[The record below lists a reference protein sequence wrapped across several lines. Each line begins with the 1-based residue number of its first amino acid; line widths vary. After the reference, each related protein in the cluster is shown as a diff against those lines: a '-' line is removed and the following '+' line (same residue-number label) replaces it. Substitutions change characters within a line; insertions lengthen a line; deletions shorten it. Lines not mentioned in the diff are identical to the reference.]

1 MTRARELAKLS
12 NQQTL
17 KIDTTNTRV
26 GIGSTIPS
34 VALDVG
40 TGKLKGDGSQLTGVT
55 GLGTAL
61 SNTVTNPLNLLYY
74 TNKMITIGD
83 DTTVTVPSTS
93 DSHTAYTNWQ
103 EIAVDSDND
112 LIISDGDD
120 LMIDVLGLST
130 TTQATPL
137 TGIGGRVR
145 AAFLTNK
152 AGSGAPQLTYGVE
165 VPVGYGL
172 TGAGGLNVSGVS
184 TITSDINVGVS
195 TAAGVVLKSPNGTK
209 YRIIV
214 ADNGTIS
221 SVAV

>member
-152 AGSGAPQLTYGVE
+152 AG
-165 VPVGYGL
+165 
-172 TGAGGLNVSGVS
+172 NF
-184 TITSDINVGVS
+184 
-195 TAAGVVLKSPNGTK
+195 
-209 YRIIV
+209 
-214 ADNGTIS
+214 
-221 SVAV
+221 